1 MKYKIAVIDKTTNRK
16 ITAEDFLMKEADMVD
31 YCGFEDIGMQE
42 DGTPIVFD
50 KCGNFGY
57 LNPDKYEVRIS
68 LSTD

>member
-16 ITAEDFLMKEADMVD
+16 ITAEDFLMKEADMAD
-31 YCGFEDIGMQE
+31 YYNFEDIGMQR

-57 LNPDKYEVRIS
+57 LD
-68 LSTD
+68 